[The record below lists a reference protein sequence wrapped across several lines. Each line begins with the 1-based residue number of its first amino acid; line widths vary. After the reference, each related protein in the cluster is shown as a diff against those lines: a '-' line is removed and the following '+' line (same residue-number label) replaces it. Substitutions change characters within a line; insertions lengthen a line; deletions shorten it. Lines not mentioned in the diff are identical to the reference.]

1 MRGERCPPW
10 AAGASPILAPPK
22 AHMDRDLYEILGV
35 SRTASADD
43 LKKAHRTLVR
53 KFHPDVNKEPGA
65 AARFKEIQE
74 AYDVLADD
82 DKRKRYDQFGMAG
95 VRAGPAGGPSGGG
108 APGADPF
115 GGANPFGGGGQ
126 GWQNVDPSTF
136 EDVFGSVFGGGR
148 ARGGRGR
155 GFGGFG
161 GFEEA
166 DAGPQKGRDLTM
178 EETVDFTTAA
188 LGGKRSITVNG
199 QGIQLS
205 IPAGTLDGARL
216 AVRGKGAPGASGGTA
231 GDLIVTV
238 RVAPHPWLRREGD
251 DLVMDVPLTIAEA
264 ALGTTVKVP
273 LLSGSV
279 QMRIPPGVKSGQRLR
294 VKGKG
299 IQPAKGQAGDFHAV
313 IAIEAPKDLDARGRE
328 LVEELAPRLPSP
340 RTGAQWRE

>member
-1 MRGERCPPW
+1 
-10 AAGASPILAPPK
+10 
-22 AHMDRDLYEILGV
+22 
-35 SRTASADD
+35 
-43 LKKAHRTLVR
+43 
-53 KFHPDVNKEPGA
+53 
-65 AARFKEIQE
+65 
-74 AYDVLADD
+74 
-82 DKRKRYDQFGMAG
+82 
-95 VRAGPAGGPSGGG
+95 
-108 APGADPF
+108 
-115 GGANPFGGGGQ
+115 
-126 GWQNVDPSTF
+126 
-136 EDVFGSVFGGGR
+136 VFGGGGR

-166 DAGPQKGRDLTM
+166 EAGPQKGRDLAM

-216 AVRGKGAPGASGGTA
+216 AVRGKGSPGASGGPA
-231 GDLIVTV
+231 GDLIVTI

-264 ALGTTVKVP
+264 TLGATIKVP

-299 IQPAKGQAGDFHAV
+299 IQPSKGGPGDFHAV

-328 LVEELAPRLPSP
+328 LVEELAPRLASP
-340 RTGAQWRE
+340 RTGPQWRD